1 MKSKIIMRSLSL
13 IVGVISIYIIF
24 LYEPKIE
31 GSDNSIV
38 EAEVDNTIET
48 VDNNIELS
56 DQKEVIQG
64 YKYDVLSINLGGV
77 VENLTTD
84 EKNIVKGILCKLS
97 VVDCAKVN
105 SILNSSS
112 IEHQREALLFI
123 KKRILE
129 EDYRRLEGILNQ
141 YMDLV

>member
-24 LYEPKIE
+24 LYEPKVE
-31 GSDNSIV
+31 VLDNSI
-38 EAEVDNTIET
+38 AEEEIDSAIET
-48 VDNNIELS
+48 VDNNIELL
-56 DQKEVIQG
+56 DQQEAIQG

-112 IEHQREALLFI
+112 IEPQREALLFI

-141 YMDLV
+141 YIDLV